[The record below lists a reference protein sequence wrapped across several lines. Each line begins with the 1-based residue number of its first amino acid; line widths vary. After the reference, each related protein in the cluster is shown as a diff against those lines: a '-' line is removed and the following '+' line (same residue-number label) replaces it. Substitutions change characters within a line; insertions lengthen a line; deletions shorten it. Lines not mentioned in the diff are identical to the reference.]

1 MAKRNGR
8 YIAGALNLIGDHI
21 LYGRYWGAKEHHK
34 FLHFEICY
42 YQAIEFAIK
51 NKLTKVEAGAQGDHK
66 LSRGYIP
73 TATNSMH
80 WIENPSFRNAI
91 ENYLDQERTIIGK
104 DMEYLNKLTPFK
116 NSKK

>member
-1 MAKRNGR
+1 VQNNIINF
-8 YIAGALNLIGDHI
+8 YILKFVIFKLFSL
-21 LYGRYWGAKEHHK
+21 LY
-34 FLHFEICY
+34 
-42 YQAIEFAIK
+42 K